1 MNSVYDYAYIFTN
14 ILSTYTIYKLMHV
27 FFDSKEA
34 DKKYERPSYYL
45 YFIFM
50 TTMYFIANIP
60 VIMLI
65 SNISAFLLI
74 SFNYR
79 TTIKKR
85 ILSVVFIYA
94 ILMCIE
100 IIIALLSGNFSTSI
114 IITND
119 YSNAYGLIAVRIMSY
134 VVALILSKNKNVRQG
149 EIVSVTYWMC
159 IVLIPISSLYI
170 ILIIFLSQGLSRL
183 QITISMGLIL
193 GLNFTTF
200 YLYDAII
207 SALSNKAE
215 QMMISQQNKYY
226 DNQLNLMKESIA
238 GTKALRHDF
247 NNHISTIYA
256 LAESDEKEKLR
267 LHLSEIINTDRD
279 KTRYVSTGDMAIDSI
294 INFKIQEAMQ
304 KDIKITHEI
313 MVPESMNIPSFD
325 MTIILGNLLDNAIRA
340 ADNEEENK
348 YIDIKAWYSKGRL
361 FFKIENTYSGKIV
374 KENNKFATT
383 KLDKE
388 NHGIGLENVRKALNK
403 YDGNMNIEYKN
414 NIFSVLILMYIELM

>member
-1 MNSVYDYAYIFTN
+1 MNIVYDYAYIFTN

-27 FFDSKEA
+27 FFESKET
-34 DKKYERPSYYL
+34 DKKYERTSYYL

-50 TTMYFIANIP
+50 TAMHFIANIP

-74 SFNYR
+74 SLNYG

-85 ILSVVFIYA
+85 LLSVVLIYA

-100 IIIALLSGNFSTSI
+100 IIIALASANFNTSI
-114 IITND
+114 IMPND
-119 YSNAYGLIAVRIMSY
+119 YSNAYGLIAVRVISY
-134 VVALILSKNKNVRQG
+134 AMALALSKNKNVRQG
-149 EIVSVTYWMC
+149 EIVSAVYWIC
-159 IVLIPISSLYI
+159 IVLIPVSSLYI

-183 QITISMGLIL
+183 QITISMTLIL

-256 LAESDEKEKLR
+256 LAESDEKEKL
-267 LHLSEIINTDRD
+267 LVHISEIISTGRD
-279 KTRYVSTGDMAIDSI
+279 KIRYASSGNMAIDSI

-313 MVPESMNIPSFD
+313 IVPEAMNIPSFD
-325 MTIILGNLLDNAIRA
+325 ITVILGNLLDNAIRA
-340 ADNEEENK
+340 ADSADESK
-348 YIDIKAWYSKGRL
+348 YIDIKAWYSKSRL
-361 FFKIENTYSGKIV
+361 FFKIENAYSGKIIT
-374 KENNKFATT
+374 ENNKLVTT
-383 KLDKE
+383 HSDKE
-388 NHGIGLENVRKALNK
+388 NHGIGLENVRKVLNK

-414 NIFSVLILMYIELM
+414 NIFSVLILMYA